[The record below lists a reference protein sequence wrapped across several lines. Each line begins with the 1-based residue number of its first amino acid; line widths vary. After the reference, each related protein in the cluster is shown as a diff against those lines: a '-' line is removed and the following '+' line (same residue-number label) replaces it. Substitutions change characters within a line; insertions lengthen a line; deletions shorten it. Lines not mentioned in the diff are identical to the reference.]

1 MRMKKEV
8 VLAIV
13 LGLIAGV
20 IVTFGIYTAN
30 RALQQRAEESI
41 TEQTPAPTAKTEVSD
56 QKESAESTTTELDIE
71 TPETNSISTEDT
83 ITLRGTTYPNAIIV
97 VFVNNT
103 DYLISANATG
113 KFATPIKLTA
123 GSNTIIVVSKHP
135 DTTMQAQAQRLV
147 VFSTVDLDK
156 SLPATPSALS
166 KPTASPSPSPATR
179 R

>member
-1 MRMKKEV
+1 MKKEV

-13 LGLIAGV
+13 LGLLAGV

-41 TEQTPAPTAKTEVSD
+41 TEQTPTPTAESQTAEQKKT
-56 QKESAESTTTELDIE
+56 AEATAIDLDIE

-83 ITLRGTTYPNAIIV
+83 ITLRGTTFPNAMIV
-97 VFVNNT
+97 VFVNNN

-113 KFATPIKLTA
+113 KFAAPIKLTA
-123 GSNTIIVVSKHP
+123 GGNTIVVIAKHP
-135 DTTMQAQAQRLV
+135 ESNAQAQAQRFV
-147 VFSTVDLDK
+147 AFSTVDLDK
-156 SLPATPSALS
+156 TTSATSSATP
-166 KPTASPSPSPATR
+166 KPSASPSPSPAVR